1 MLNRRVEAPDPAT
14 VGRQAR
20 SENDSSAGGPA
31 ETTESGTS
39 AVRKK
44 IALQV
49 VASNFNLAIHFV
61 LTLVLARLL
70 TPEDIGI
77 FSMSAV
83 LIGIAHVFRD
93 FGVTAY
99 IKRVRV
105 LDDQTIRTARTVLV
119 IASWSVGLLMYL
131 SAGLWASFFKDP
143 RVAEVV
149 VVLAMGFLLIPLGA
163 VAASILSREVQ
174 VVRTAAVSL
183 VSALVYFAVSV
194 GFALNGYDH
203 MTMAWANFVNIAF
216 SGIALNAVLKRKLPW
231 KPSLK
236 GWRNVVSFGAGN
248 MLASLVEEINLAI
261 PEVALGRL
269 SSATAVGLY
278 SRANATVGLTER
290 LLQPPINYFTLPYMA
305 KVHHADGHVGEVF
318 VRLSSIIQCLA
329 FPALAWIAIMAPNII
344 VTLYGAQWLPAAAA
358 VPWLCV
364 AAGLSIWF
372 ALTTPTLNGVGKP
385 YAALWPLG
393 VIVLGKIA
401 GVFLLFDGTLAGF
414 AFAMAMGEVL
424 AVPVYLWT
432 LNRYARVN
440 VGNWA
445 RLSAKA
451 LAMMVPLNTALYLLL
466 QALPVDWPAPMSLLV
481 TLSVTVGLHAA
492 LYLGVKLPIGEEARI
507 LAKNLRLRRAS

>member
-1 MLNRRVEAPDPAT
+1 M
-14 VGRQAR
+14 
-20 SENDSSAGGPA
+20 
-31 ETTESGTS
+31 
-39 AVRKK
+39 RKK

-49 VASNFNLAIHFV
+49 LASNLNLAIHFV

-83 LIGIAHVFRD
+83 LMGIAHVFRD

-131 SAGLWASFFKDP
+131 SADLWASFFNDS

-163 VAASILSREVQ
+163 IAVSILSREVQ
-174 VVRTAAVSL
+174 VARTAAVTL
-183 VSALVYFAVSV
+183 LSALVYFLVSV
-194 GFALNGYDH
+194 AFALNGFDH

-216 SGIALNAVLKRKLPW
+216 TGIALNIALKRKLPW

-236 GWRNVVSFGAGN
+236 GWRSVVSFGTGN

-261 PEVALGRL
+261 PDVALGRL
-269 SSATAVGLY
+269 SSPTTVGLF
-278 SRANATVGLTER
+278 SRANSTVNMTEK

-305 KVHHADGHVGEVF
+305 KVHHADGEVGEVF
-318 VRLSSIIQCLA
+318 IRLSSIIQCLT
-329 FPALAWIAIMAPNII
+329 FPALAWIAMMAPDII
-344 VTLYGAQWLPAAAA
+344 FTLYGAKWLPAASA

-385 YAALWPLG
+385 FAAIWPL
-393 VIVLGKIA
+393 VIIVMGKIA
-401 GVFLLFDGTLAGF
+401 GIFLLFDGTLAGF
-414 AFAMAMGEVL
+414 AFAMAIGETL

-432 LNRYARVN
+432 LNRFARVK
-440 VGNWA
+440 VGTWA
-445 RLSAKA
+445 RLTFR
-451 LAMMVPLNTALYLLL
+451 AMVVLIPLNSFLYLIV
-466 QALPVDWPAPMSLLV
+466 QAMPDDWPAAMRVLITLPISAILHTSLYF
-481 TLSVTVGLHAA
+481 SVN
-492 LYLGVKLPIGEEARI
+492 LPIGEEARI
-507 LAKNLRLRRAS
+507 LTKNLRLRIHRT

>member
-1 MLNRRVEAPDPAT
+1 M
-14 VGRQAR
+14 
-20 SENDSSAGGPA
+20 
-31 ETTESGTS
+31 
-39 AVRKK
+39 RKK

-49 VASNFNLAIHFV
+49 VASNLNLLIHFL

-131 SAGLWASFFKDP
+131 SADLWASFFNDV

-163 VAASILSREVQ
+163 VASSILSREVQ
-174 VVRTAAVSL
+174 VARTAAVAL
-183 VSALVYFAVSV
+183 LSALVYFLVSV
-194 GFALNGYDH
+194 GFALNGFDH

-216 SGIALNAVLKRKLPW
+216 SGIALNVVLRRRLPW

-236 GWRNVVSFGAGN
+236 GWRSVVSFGTGN

-261 PEVALGRL
+261 PDVALGRL
-269 SSATAVGLY
+269 SSPTAVGLF
-278 SRANATVGLTER
+278 SRANATVGMTEK

-305 KVHHADGHVGEVF
+305 KVHHADGDVGEVF

-329 FPALAWIAIMAPNII
+329 FPALAWIAIMAPDII
-344 VTLYGAQWLPAAAA
+344 YTLYGAQWMPAASA

-364 AAGLSIWF
+364 AGGLSIWF

-385 YAALWPLG
+385 YAAIWPLV
-393 VIVLGKIA
+393 VIVFGKIA
-401 GVFLLFDGTLAGF
+401 GVLLLFDGTLARF

-432 LNRYARVN
+432 LNRFARVA

-451 LAMMVPLNTALYLLL
+451 LAMLVPLNALLYLLV
-466 QALPVDWPAPMSLLV
+466 QALPTDWSAALRVLI
-481 TLSVTVGLHAA
+481 TLPISAVLHAG
-492 LYLGVKLPIGEEARI
+492 LYFAANLPIGDEARI
-507 LAKNLRLRRAS
+507 LAKNLRVRVHRT